1 MEKQLASLVWLVKG
15 GLSALLIML
24 ACGLATAR
32 FGDGLL
38 LPSTQTR
45 DTTMITFDRY
55 IHQPAPDVVLVGSSM
70 AFRLKE
76 EYFATPR
83 VRNLA
88 IAGGSP
94 VTGLAIVA
102 NQFALPK
109 LVLVETNVMS
119 RAIDEALV
127 STYLAGSKGHSIF
140 LRPVKTLIAAYEN
153 WLHAQPSRAQL
164 SQTFSDLLRQPPS
177 NFDNRVYVDRA
188 LQQMNSENPAAVS
201 APNIK
206 ALEKLVDVLEQRGA
220 HVLLFEMP
228 YSEELESTQ
237 YATVTRKLVHD
248 AFPDATRWLYLDY
261 ARETLRWADGVH
273 VDERSGLILARA
285 IDSAI
290 APFLA
295 ASQ

>member
-1 MEKQLASLVWLVKG
+1 MKKQLASLVWLVKS
-15 GLSALLIML
+15 GLSALLVML

-32 FGDGLL
+32 FGDGLP

-45 DTTMITFDRY
+45 DTTLVTFDRY
-55 IHQPAPDVVLVGSSM
+55 VHQPVPDVILVGSSM

-83 VRNLA
+83 LRNLA

-94 VTGLAIVA
+94 VTGVSIVA
-102 NQFALPK
+102 NRSALPK

-127 STYLAGSKGHSIF
+127 TTYSAGSKGRSSF

-164 SQTFSDLLRQPPS
+164 AQAFSDLLRQPPS

-201 APNIK
+201 TPNVK

-228 YSEELESTQ
+228 YSEELEGSR
-237 YATVTRKLVHD
+237 YATVTRKLVHG
-248 AFPDATRWLYLDY
+248 AFPDAGHWLTLDFV
-261 ARETLRWADGVH
+261 RDDLRWADGVH
-273 VDERSGLILARA
+273 VDERSGLIVARA
-285 IDSAI
+285 IDHAI
-290 APFLA
+290 APYLA
-295 ASQ
+295 ASR

>member
-15 GLSALLIML
+15 ALSALLIML

-32 FGDGLL
+32 FGDGLP

-55 IHQPAPDVVLVGSSM
+55 IHQPVPDVVLVGSSM
-70 AFRLKE
+70 AFRLKD

-94 VTGLAIVA
+94 ATGLAILA

-127 STYLAGSKGHSIF
+127 TTYSAGSKGHSIF

-228 YSEELESTQ
+228 YSEELESTR

-248 AFPDATRWLYLDY
+248 AFPDATRWLYPDY

-290 APFLA
+290 APLLA
-295 ASQ
+295 ASR

>member
-1 MEKQLASLVWLVKG
+1 MEKQLASLVWLAKG

-32 FGDGLL
+32 FGDGLP

-88 IAGGSP
+88 IAGGSS

-102 NQFALPK
+102 NQSALPK

-119 RAIDEALV
+119 RATDEALV

-188 LQQMNSENPAAVS
+188 RQQMNSENPAAVS
-201 APNIK
+201 TPNIK

-290 APFLA
+290 VPFLA